1 MALARFKDL
10 CLDVSDVGRQG
21 AFWAAALGLTPRAGA
36 SDPAVLDGAT
46 SEQRMWLDTVPEPR
60 TAKNRIHL
68 DVDTES
74 VAVLEALGAS
84 VLVPATLEQGW
95 TVMADPEGGE
105 FCAFVRSPERLEPYR
120 LYEVVVDCA
129 DPQRVARWWGEVF
142 GLPVGNDADHGW
154 WWLEIGEADE
164 DARRA
169 GFPFRDLVF
178 VPVPEPKTVKNR
190 IHWDVQ
196 TPSVAA
202 LVEAGATVLS
212 EQPRRTV
219 LADPEGNE
227 FCAFPQ
233 EPGGSSPRV
242 SVASTQT

>member
-10 CLDVSDVGRQG
+10 CLDVTDEGRQG
-21 AFWAAALGLTPRAGA
+21 AFWAAALGLTLRAGA
-36 SDPAVLDGAT
+36 SDPAVLDGPIP
-46 SEQRMWLDTVPEPR
+46 EQRVWLNTVPEPR
-60 TAKNRIHL
+60 TAKHRIHL

-74 VAVLEALGAS
+74 VAALEALGAT
-84 VLVPATLEQGW
+84 VLVPATPEQGW

-105 FCAFVRSPERLEPYR
+105 FCAFVRTPERLRPYR

-129 DPQRVARWWGEVF
+129 DPERVARWWGEVF
-142 GLPVGNDADHGW
+142 GLPVGSDADHGW
-154 WWLEIGEADE
+154 WWLEIGDADRDE
-164 DARRA
+164 GDLDPGVRDA
-169 GFPFRDLVF
+169 GFPFGDLVF

-190 IHWDVQ
+190 VHWDVQ
-196 TPSVAA
+196 TPSVAD

-212 EQPRRTV
+212 EQPGWTV

-233 EPGGSSPRV
+233 EQV
-242 SVASTQT
+242 DE